1 MLDDAEMNK
10 AFKDFK
16 QAEHIRETFH
26 ARSRKIQEKRM
37 FGKLRPQI
45 FLAIVVLGILSS
57 LGVMYEYNEIATGCV
72 GGIIALGMKVL
83 ESE

>member
-1 MLDDAEMNK
+1 MRRRGA
-10 AFKDFK
+10 
-16 QAEHIRETFH
+16 
-26 ARSRKIQEKRM
+26 M

-57 LGVMYEYNEIATGCV
+57 AGLYYGMNEIATGCT